1 MTSNPKLFRRQL
13 TELFRENGL
22 PPLTLSY
29 LNKIHCLGD
38 GPPVAM
44 IWNRRPMYDPDQALE
59 WLRAKVEAS
68 NKAALAR
75 AEATRKYHKERAEF
89 RRRAM
94 SGELAA

>member
-1 MTSNPKLFRRQL
+1 MTSKPKLFRSQL

-22 PPLTLSY
+22 PPLSLSY

-44 IWNRRPMYDPDQALE
+44 IWNRRPLYDPDEALA
-59 WLRAKVEAS
+59 WLHLKVAEQM
-68 NKAALAR
+68 KTALAR
-75 AEATRKYHKERAEF
+75 AEATRRFHRERAEF
-89 RRRAM
+89 RRR